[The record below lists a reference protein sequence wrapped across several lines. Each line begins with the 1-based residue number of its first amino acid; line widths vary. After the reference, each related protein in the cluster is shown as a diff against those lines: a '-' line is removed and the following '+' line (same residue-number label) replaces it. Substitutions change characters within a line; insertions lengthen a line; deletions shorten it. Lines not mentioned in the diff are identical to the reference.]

1 MASLRLLTPRAS
13 FPLHSKQLQQRLVSI
28 RQASTTPPKPRVL
41 AKPERFNPPSHPS
54 RIRSRQP
61 KYYGPTLS
69 EEQKRAQRTKRYPHM
84 MPPEGTLMHSFL
96 TNRSIHLYFS
106 LSVLVSLAFF
116 IWLQDFLHNTPYRD
130 LLPPNNMIFAHP
142 FTFFSRWWEVYTM
155 HVQYISAQTAE
166 KRKQKLDDAE
176 KRKEYR
182 KAHGIETKG
191 EGMLEKFVGGNAEN
205 AAPRERGA
213 GEEASPLAAVEEA
226 ALPEGAYVDFE
237 GKVQTERKK
246 WFGIW

>member
-1 MASLRLLTPRAS
+1 MSSLQPLAPRAS
-13 FPLHSKQLQQRLVSI
+13 LALHCKQLQQCLISI
-28 RQASTTPPKPRVL
+28 RHASTTPPKPRVL

-61 KYYGPTLS
+61 KYYGPALS
-69 EEQKRAQRTKRYPHM
+69 EEQKRAQQTKQYPHM
-84 MPPEGTLMHSFL
+84 MPPEGTFMHSFL

-142 FTFFSRWWEVYTM
+142 FTFFSRWWEVYAM

-191 EGMLEKFVGGNAEN
+191 EGMLEKFVGVTAEG
-205 AAPRERGA
+205 AAQREGGA
-213 GEEASPLAAVEEA
+213 VEDASPVAAVDKA
-226 ALPEGAYVDFE
+226 AMPEGTYVDCE
-237 GKVQTERKK
+237 GKVQTEKKK